1 MSESSLLSDAQVAR
15 TRPPA
20 DTPAARPARRIRRL
34 GAGVTC
40 GLGILIVLFAMAYVA
55 PMIRPFSPN
64 DVAGPPFAA
73 PNGTNWLG
81 TDDLGRDY
89 FVRLCVAG
97 RTSLS
102 IALASSLLALVAGSA
117 IGFAAGVGGRWLDTA
132 LMSGVDL
139 LLSFPSLLLGLAAVT
154 VLTPSVTTLI
164 AVLSFVS
171 LPHFARIVR
180 ARCLE
185 LRDLEFVLSAR
196 ISGVRSP
203 VIVLKHLLP
212 NVFPLMMVQL
222 ANSAAIVILLESAL
236 SYLGLGVQ
244 PPTPSWGR
252 MIAESQIYL
261 TISPWLVL
269 GAGGALLLSSIGWGL
284 IGEGFATSRRSVV

>member
-1 MSESSLLSDAQVAR
+1 MSESSLLSEAQVAR
-15 TRPPA
+15 TQPPA
-20 DTPAARPARRIRRL
+20 DTPAAPPARRIRRL

-55 PMIRPFSPN
+55 PLIRPFSPN

-102 IALASSLLALVAGSA
+102 IALASSVLALVAGSA

>member
-1 MSESSLLSDAQVAR
+1 MSPEKAK
-15 TRPPA
+15 RPPEA
-20 DTPAARPARRIRRL
+20 KEKKTAVRGRRSRGRINT
-34 GAGVTC
+34 GVVC
-40 GLGILIVLFAMAYVA
+40 GIGILVLMFAMAYVV
-55 PMIRPFSPN
+55 PLLRPFTPTEVAGAPFVSPN
-64 DVAGPPFAA
+64 GA
-73 PNGTNWLG
+73 NWLG

-89 FVRLCVAG
+89 FVRLCTAG

-102 IALASSLLALVAGSA
+102 IALASSVLALVAGSLV
-117 IGFAAGVGGRWLDTA
+117 GFAAGIGNRRLDSL
-132 LMSGVDL
+132 LMGGVDL

-154 VLTPSVTTLI
+154 VFSPSNTTLI
-164 AVLSFVS
+164 VVLAIAT

-185 LRDLEFVLSAR
+185 LRELEFVRSAR
-196 ISGVRSP
+196 ISGVGSP
-203 VIVLKHLLP
+203 MIVLKHLLP
-212 NVFPLMMVQL
+212 NTLPLMMIQL

-252 MIAESQIYL
+252 MISESQIYM
-261 TISPWLVL
+261 TASPWLVL

-284 IGEGFATSRRSVV
+284 IGEGFAVSRRSVV

>member
-1 MSESSLLSDAQVAR
+1 MSESLVDASTDEKAPGADGSPV
-15 TRPPA
+15 RPG
-20 DTPAARPARRIRRL
+20 RRRVPVR
-34 GAGVTC
+34 AGIAC
-40 GLGILIVLFAMAYVA
+40 GLGILVLMFAMAYVA
-55 PMIRPFSPN
+55 PLIRPFSASQ
-64 DVAGPPFAA
+64 VAGAPFSA
-73 PNGTNWLG
+73 PNGTHWLG

-102 IALASSLLALVAGSA
+102 IALAGSVLALVAGSA
-117 IGFAAGVGGRWLDTA
+117 LGFAAGVGGRWLDTL
-132 LMSGVDL
+132 LMGGVDL
-139 LLSFPSLLLGLAAVT
+139 LLSFPSILLGLVAVT
-154 VLTPSVTTLI
+154 VFSPSVTTLI

-185 LRDLEFVLSAR
+185 LRQLEFVLSAR

-203 VIVLKHLLP
+203 VIVAKHLLP

-252 MIAESQIYL
+252 MVAESQNYL
-261 TISPWLVL
+261 TDSPWLVL

-284 IGEGFATSRRSVV
+284 IGEGFATSRRSVI

>member
-1 MSESSLLSDAQVAR
+1 MSESPVLSDVSTNEKASAMDGS
-15 TRPPA
+15 P
-20 DTPAARPARRIRRL
+20 ARPGRRRVPVR
-34 GAGVTC
+34 AGIAC
-40 GLGILIVLFAMAYVA
+40 GLGILVLMFAMAYVA
-55 PMIRPFSPN
+55 PLIRPFSASQ
-64 DVAGPPFAA
+64 VAGTPFSA
-73 PNGTNWLG
+73 PNGTHWLG

-102 IALASSLLALVAGSA
+102 IALAGSVLALVAGSA
-117 IGFAAGVGGRWLDTA
+117 LGFAAGVGGRWLDTL
-132 LMSGVDL
+132 LMGGVDL
-139 LLSFPSLLLGLAAVT
+139 LLSFPSILLGLVAVT
-154 VLTPSVTTLI
+154 VFSPSVTTLI
-164 AVLSFVS
+164 AVLSLVS

-185 LRDLEFVLSAR
+185 LRQLEFVLSAR

-203 VIVLKHLLP
+203 VIVAKHLLP

-252 MIAESQIYL
+252 MVAEAQNYL
-261 TISPWLVL
+261 TDSPWLVL

>member
-1 MSESSLLSDAQVAR
+1 MTESQLPPAFESTVDIPVAR
-15 TRPPA
+15 SR
-20 DTPAARPARRIRRL
+20 RRL
-34 GAGVTC
+34 RLRASVAWGI
-40 GLGILIVLFAMAYVA
+40 GILVLMFAMAYVA
-55 PMIRPFSPN
+55 PLIRPFSATE
-64 DVAGPPFAA
+64 VAGAPFAA

-89 FVRLCVAG
+89 FLRLCVAG

-102 IALASSLLALVAGSA
+102 IALVSSVLALVAGS
-117 IGFAAGVGGRWLDTA
+117 IVGFAAGIGRRWLDSA
-132 LMSGVDL
+132 LMGLVDL
-139 LLSFPSLLLGLAAVT
+139 LLSFPSILLGLAAVT
-154 VLTPSVTTLI
+154 VFSPSVTTLI
-164 AVLSFVS
+164 GVLSLVS

-185 LRDLEFVLSAR
+185 LRELEFVLSAR
-196 ISGVRSP
+196 ISGVRSA
-203 VIVLKHLLP
+203 VIVGKHLLP
-212 NVFPLMMVQL
+212 NVLPLMMVQL

-252 MIAESQIYL
+252 MIAESQNYL
-261 TISPWLVL
+261 TDSPWLVL

-284 IGEGFATSRRSVV
+284 IGEGFTTSRRSVV

>member
-1 MSESSLLSDAQVAR
+1 MSESPVLSDAF
-15 TRPPA
+15 A
-20 DTPAARPARRIRRL
+20 DRNESPENASAARARRR
-34 GAGVTC
+34 GARIGVGVAV
-40 GLGILIVLFAMAYVA
+40 GLGLLVLMFALAYVA
-55 PMIRPFSPN
+55 PLIRPFSPSE
-64 DVAGPPFAA
+64 VAGKPFAA

-102 IALASSLLALVAGSA
+102 IALAGSVLALVAGSA
-117 IGFAAGVGGRWLDTA
+117 VGFAAGVGGRWLDA
-132 LMSGVDL
+132 LLMGGVDL

-154 VLTPSVTTLI
+154 VFSSSMTTLI
-164 AVLSFVS
+164 AVLSIVS

-185 LRDLEFVLSAR
+185 LRELEFVLSAR
-196 ISGVRSP
+196 ISGVRSST
-203 VIVLKHLLP
+203 IVVKHLLP

-252 MIAESQIYL
+252 MIAESQNYL
-261 TISPWLVL
+261 TDSPWLVL